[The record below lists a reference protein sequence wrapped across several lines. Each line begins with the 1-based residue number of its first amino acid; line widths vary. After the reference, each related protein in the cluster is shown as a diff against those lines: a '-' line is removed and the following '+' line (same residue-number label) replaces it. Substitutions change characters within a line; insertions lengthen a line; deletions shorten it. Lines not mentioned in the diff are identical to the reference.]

1 MQKPLVKMGT
11 QRFSLS
17 VLVALLFAV
26 TWAPM
31 SHAASLQEGKKI
43 FEDKCSKCHG
53 DDGSGDTII
62 GKAVKAAD
70 LRSADAKK
78 KTDAELYAQ
87 IENGKG
93 NMPPFGSTLDKGQIN
108 DLIAYVRE
116 FSRGHA
122 AGKKAH

>member
-1 MQKPLVKMGT
+1 MQRSLVKTGT
-11 QRFSLS
+11 QRFGLS

-31 SHAASLQEGKKI
+31 SQAASTQEGKKI
-43 FEDKCSKCHG
+43 FEDKCAKCHG
-53 DDGSGDTII
+53 DDGSGNTVI

-70 LRSADAKK
+70 LGSADAKK
-78 KTDAELYAQ
+78 KTDAELYTQ

-93 NMPPFGSTLDKGQIN
+93 NMPPFGSALDKEQIN
-108 DLIAYVRE
+108 DLIAYVRV
-116 FSRGHA
+116 FGKGHA